1 MSLIQYER
9 HAVSPYPVL
18 RGQGRKSP
26 CRHGVYP
33 PGWGERQ
40 PGGSE
45 PYLVGVGWAEGLG
58 GMNVLLRQR
67 QGEEVSGSGGPWAKV
82 GRLTSVAL
90 QGRKGAPGG
99 GLRTAAERRTA
110 EPSRPRVAPA
120 HSKDSGG
127 GAGPHGVCCSLR
139 AIRNHRGVYSL
150 CFWLLLLFKNVYFFN
165 HFLIFNY
172 S

>member
-82 GRLTSVAL
+82 GRLTSAAL

-99 GLRTAAERRTA
+99 GRARRRAPDGGRTQNGRTEQAQGGSSAQQGLRRGRR
-110 EPSRPRVAPA
+110 APW
-120 HSKDSGG
+120 G
-127 GAGPHGVCCSLR
+127 
-139 AIRNHRGVYSL
+139 
-150 CFWLLLLFKNVYFFN
+150 LLQPEGN
-165 HFLIFNY
+165 
-172 S
+172 